1 MSRARDK
8 QKIGIVRSIEDW
20 QKGIIKIIEEHAEQL
35 SLTKKEVTDAINL
48 SVRYYLTGK
57 NRSANRFVVASGAI
71 YIATT
76 LNDNKRSQE
85 RICEVL
91 RITPVSLRRAYIDI
105 CEKLEILEKME
116 EYQNETLSNKE
127 GQS

>member
-1 MSRARDK
+1 MSRAKER
-8 QKIGIVRSIEDW
+8 IGIVRSVEDW

-35 SLTKKEVTDAINL
+35 SLTNKEVTDAINL
-48 SVRYYLTGK
+48 STRYYLTGK

-85 RICEVL
+85 RISEVL

-105 CEKLEILEKME
+105 CNKLGILEKME
-116 EYQNETLSNKE
+116 EYQND
-127 GQS
+127 